1 MNIEKNKFDLFT
13 KKRLE
18 EYKTFFNFIKS
29 KRAIITFKKNLFFVR
44 YYYSKFIKNR
54 ESIKISNKKKKF
66 FLRKLKFIS
75 KHSKVQIQTRKI
87 EMKRFKLI
95 LSAWKK
101 KTMSEVLSK
110 FIKLVKSKKNIKAF
124 FNKKIIKLKKK
135 FIKSLKKDNIL
146 QMIKEI
152 LEFKYNLMLKKQMF
166 NHFIQWSIKKYTWS
180 ELTKIFN
187 RRLFIRK

>member
-1 MNIEKNKFDLFT
+1 
-13 KKRLE
+13 
-18 EYKTFFNFIKS
+18 
-29 KRAIITFKKNLFFVR
+29 
-44 YYYSKFIKNR
+44 
-54 ESIKISNKKKKF
+54 
-66 FLRKLKFIS
+66 
-75 KHSKVQIQTRKI
+75 
-87 EMKRFKLI
+87 
-95 LSAWKK
+95 
-101 KTMSEVLSK
+101 MSEVLSK

-124 FNKKIIKLKKK
+124 LNKKIIKLKKK

-187 RRLFIRK
+187 QRLFIRK